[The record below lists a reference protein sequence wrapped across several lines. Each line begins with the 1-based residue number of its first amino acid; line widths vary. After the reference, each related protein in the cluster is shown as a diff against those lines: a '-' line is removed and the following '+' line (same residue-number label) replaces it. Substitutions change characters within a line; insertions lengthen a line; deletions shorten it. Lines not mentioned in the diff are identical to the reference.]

1 MPKTIVVPA
10 GELFNPQ
17 TNEFIP
23 VKKTTLLLEHSLVA
37 ISKWESEWE
46 IPFFSKTPKT
56 NEQVMHY
63 IKCMTLTK
71 NVDPHVYDI
80 LTNENLQE
88 IKAYIDKKQTA
99 TTISKHAKSN
109 SREIVTSELIY
120 YSMITQNIPKE
131 FEKWPIN
138 RLLTL
143 IDVCAIKNA
152 PPKKRGFKQTQD
164 YYDAINK
171 ARRAKFGS
179 KG

>member
-1 MPKTIVVPA
+1 MPKQIVVPG
-10 GELFNPQ
+10 GEMFNHA
-17 TNEFIP
+17 TNEFVT
-23 VKKTTLLLEHSLVA
+23 VKETTLLLEHSLVS
-37 ISKWESEWE
+37 ISKWEAKWE
-46 IPFFSKTPKT
+46 IPYFSKTPKT
-56 NEQVMHY
+56 NEQVIDY

-80 LTNENLQE
+80 LTEENLLD
-88 IKAYIDKKQTA
+88 IKAYIEKKQTA
-99 TTISKHAKSN
+99 TTITNHQKGRN
-109 SREIVTSELIY
+109 REVITSELIY
-120 YSMITQNIPKE
+120 YSMIAQNIPKE

-143 IDVCAIKNA
+143 IEVCAIKNA